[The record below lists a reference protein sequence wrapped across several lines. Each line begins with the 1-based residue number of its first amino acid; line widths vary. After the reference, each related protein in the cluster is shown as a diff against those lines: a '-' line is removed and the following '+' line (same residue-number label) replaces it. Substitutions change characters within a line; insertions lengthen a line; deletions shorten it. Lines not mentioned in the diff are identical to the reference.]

1 MKSSSNFGALMGL
14 ILASAFAESLKS
26 SPKANKD
33 AAPETRANNSLN
45 DLLDS
50 IEKQLGEFTG
60 TDCVG
65 DCAGCDSADKP
76 KQTKSYHIGLH
87 IRGEVSEEIAA
98 LVGGLPNDP
107 DTQDEAACDRILTAL
122 LIGRAKSM
130 KPLTDEEE
138 HIQDAAI
145 QYFADGIGYLNKLH
159 ASLGPITQDAQSA
172 A

>member
-26 SPKANKD
+26 SPKADKD

-65 DCAGCDSADKP
+65 DCADCASADKP
-76 KQTKSYHIGLH
+76 KKPNSYRVGLD
-87 IRGEVSEEIAA
+87 IRAVVSEEIAA
-98 LVGGLPNDP
+98 MVGGLPNDP
-107 DTQDEAACDRILTAL
+107 DPKDEAACNRILAAI
-122 LIGRAKSM
+122 LIGRIKELEPA
-130 KPLTDEEE
+130 TDEQENLLDSAVYDISKAIGAFSKVHE
-138 HIQDAAI
+138 QLKASKAGAAI
-145 QYFADGIGYLNKLH
+145 
-159 ASLGPITQDAQSA
+159 
-172 A
+172 

>member
-26 SPKANKD
+26 SPKADKD

-65 DCAGCDSADKP
+65 DCADCASADKP
-76 KQTKSYHIGLH
+76 KKPNSYRVGLD
-87 IRGEVSEEIAA
+87 IRAVVAQQLHQVAFKIRIAYVKPDDFILPVIQRFLRREHRAVKRNTHGERTAETRLGFHVNIAIHQ
-98 LVGGLPNDP
+98 VD
-107 DTQDEAACDRILTAL
+107 
-122 LIGRAKSM
+122 
-130 KPLTDEEE
+130 
-138 HIQDAAI
+138 
-145 QYFADGIGYLNKLH
+145 
-159 ASLGPITQDAQSA
+159 
-172 A
+172 